1 MSRGHDYENE
11 IAKDIYRYS
20 SDLLYPI
27 RAGYSGNGAFPLP
40 DVAVFDHGTGTL
52 HHLEIKHVASE
63 TASIEAESDLQ
74 QMYELQGPNSRVWL
88 VVKFS
93 RRAPVTI
100 PLLKHARKEF
110 ETLAHEVVE
119 TMEKMELTMFN
130 LEDSPSESSSERTSY
145 ATTFNPRVSTSDSG
159 ITRLYLD
166 KPTTDDWPS
175 AHAADADYEE
185 ILSSMGI
192 NYENE

>member
-27 RAGYSGNGAFPLP
+27 RAGYSGNGAYPLP
-40 DVAVFDHGTGTL
+40 DVAIFDHGTGTL
-52 HHLEIKHVASE
+52 HQLEIKHVASE
-63 TASIEAESDLQ
+63 TASVEAESDLQ
-74 QMYELQGPNSRVWL
+74 QMYELMGPNSRVWL

-100 PLLKHARKEF
+100 PLLQHATGDY
-110 ETLAHEVVE
+110 ETLAHEVKD
-119 TMEKMELTMFN
+119 TMVKMDL
-130 LEDSPSESSSERTSY
+130 DG
-145 ATTFNPRVSTSDSG
+145 FNPRVSTSKSG

-185 ILSSMGI
+185 ILSGMGI
-192 NYENE
+192 NYDENE